1 MDFLS
6 IYFIITNTSYPFECI
21 LNMFRLNFLCSFLLN
36 YSRNPSMFL
45 NHGRFELRM
54 NIIFK
59 KTQNNIIFQKT
70 LNNIVLLR
78 TVLSLFQFFER
89 NNIYFQ
95 NTIYNKIALLAVVQV
110 EFFLQKAGAQ
120 ISAAKDSQLNL
131 RNAKKQV

>member
-21 LNMFRLNFLCSFLLN
+21 LNMFRLNFLYSFLLN

-45 NHGRFELRM
+45 NRGRFELRM
-54 NIIFK
+54 
-59 KTQNNIIFQKT
+59 NIIFQKT

>member
-21 LNMFRLNFLCSFLLN
+21 LNMFRLNFLYSFLLN

-54 NIIFK
+54 
-59 KTQNNIIFQKT
+59 NIIFQKT

-95 NTIYNKIALLAVVQV
+95 NKINIKIALLAVVQV

>member
-21 LNMFRLNFLCSFLLN
+21 LNMFRLNFLYSFLLN

-45 NHGRFELRM
+45 KHGRFELRM
-54 NIIFK
+54 
-59 KTQNNIIFQKT
+59 NIIFQKT